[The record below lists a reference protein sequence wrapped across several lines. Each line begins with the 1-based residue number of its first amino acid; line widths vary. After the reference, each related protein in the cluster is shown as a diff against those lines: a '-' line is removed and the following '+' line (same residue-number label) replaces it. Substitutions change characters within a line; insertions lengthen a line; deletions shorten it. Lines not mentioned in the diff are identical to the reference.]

1 MLRSPFRS
9 RIEKTEFMNILVGII
24 LGQLVF
30 YLSMYAGDLACIVS
44 NEIFA
49 VYSLYVI
56 YLSIRKAHI
65 GKIWKRVH
73 SWLFPVFVSSVVE
86 ILFYGLLWLLVYYE
100 IIGPWIGFV
109 WMTFLTRSITIPFI
123 VYICYLTLKRI
134 QSDSVDTK
142 WIV

>member
-1 MLRSPFRS
+1 
-9 RIEKTEFMNILVGII
+9 MNIIVGVI
-24 LGQLVF
+24 LGQLLF
-30 YLSMYAGDLACIVS
+30 YLSMYAGDWACIVA
-44 NEIFA
+44 NEIFT

-134 QSDSVDTK
+134 
-142 WIV
+142 

>member
-30 YLSMYAGDLACIVS
+30 YLSMYAGDLACIVA

-109 WMTFLTRSITIPFI
+109 WMAFLTRSITIPFI